1 MYAVEFEAD
10 VTSPFIQLH
19 NYEQFMNQ
27 HVKVIVLAQGK
38 RSQLKVR
45 PTTDYIQTLRQRRF
59 NVASDVNV
67 DALMSEMNHGL
78 S

>member
-1 MYAVEFEAD
+1 
-10 VTSPFIQLH
+10 
-19 NYEQFMNQ
+19 
-27 HVKVIVLAQGK
+27 VIVLAQDK
-38 RSQLKVR
+38 RSQLKVIK
-45 PTTDYIQTLRQRRF
+45 PANDYIQTLRHRRF